1 MAGLGDLSAQ
11 WGQILRDLRE
21 RKQVLTATI
30 FAEGRPSSFD
40 DTVLEISFPKEP
52 DFYLKEA
59 GNPRH
64 REALGEI
71 LEERFGARPR
81 LEFRVTGEDPAEDSG
96 PARSE
101 PEPPRG
107 PQRRVESTSSP
118 ERGEPPWR
126 QPTPEPEGRSSVRE
140 EQKQEPAERETSG
153 TGRPEDE
160 NIIREPREV
169 FALAREFFDSGGNLP
184 DNKQSEGN

>member
-1 MAGLGDLSAQ
+1 MAGLGDLNAQ
-11 WGQILRDLRE
+11 WGQILRDLRD

-40 DTVLEISFPKEP
+40 DAVLEISFPKEP

-96 PARSE
+96 PARTES
-101 PEPPRG
+101 EPPRG
-107 PQRRVESTSSP
+107 LQRRVESTPSP
-118 ERGEPPWR
+118 ERVEPRR
-126 QPTPEPEGRSSVRE
+126 QPTPEPEGWSSVRE
-140 EQKQEPAERETSG
+140 EQRQEPAEREA
-153 TGRPEDE
+153 TGKERSEGDD
-160 NIIREPREV
+160 IIRDSREV

-184 DNKQSEGN
+184 DNKQNGGN